1 MANRLQSRL
10 GVLFAML
17 CFAGCGTLPTPASTL
32 PLSPVACTQV
42 FPSHWEI
49 NAALRLSRGAVAEN
63 FLLAL
68 ATPGSTPELALLTPQ
83 GIPLY
88 RFACSQEEWSVSRQ
102 ARLDLLVEPERL
114 IAWLQLI
121 YLDEARVS
129 AVLRP
134 GWDWLEEGSRREF
147 QRPGSGAGSRQ
158 SIIIERIGS
167 GPWYES
173 ASLVDNGLED
183 SGLETQLVI
192 RILEAS
198 RVLPE

>member
-1 MANRLQSRL
+1 MALRLQSRL
-10 GVLFAML
+10 GVLLALL
-17 CFAGCGTLPTPASTL
+17 CIAGCGTLPAPASTL
-32 PLSPVACTQV
+32 PLSPVSCTEA
-42 FPSHWEI
+42 FPGPWEI
-49 NAALRLSRGAVAEN
+49 NAALRLSRGAVVEN

-68 ATPGSTPELALLTPQ
+68 TTAGSSPVLALLTPQ

-88 RFACSQEEWSVSRQ
+88 RFGCIEGEWSESRQ
-102 ARLDLLVEPERL
+102 ARLDLLVDPDRL

-121 YLDEARVS
+121 YLDEGRVS

-158 SIIIERIGS
+158 SIIIERIGG